1 MSSYDDELKA
11 NIHKFI
17 RDVQTNSA
25 LQEELIQYFKERFTH
40 AIVVLEFA
48 DVKGYKVNI
57 IGQEALTQ
65 WLTLEKE
72 QLEFFDRHPELVH

>member
-1 MSSYDDELKA
+1 MRIILSTTTRNRLMSSYDDELKA

-65 WLTLEKE
+65 
-72 QLEFFDRHPELVH
+72 